1 MRFDLILCGKETSDG
16 MTAQVA
22 PQIAEFLDLPQLT
35 GATEIAIENK
45 SVRIKQRLE
54 YGFRIVEAFFP
65 AVITVERGINQPRIP
80 PMDSIMEAYRDKEVQ
95 VWGANDLGGDAER
108 FGLKGSPTQ
117 SRNIYTKQVKKG
129 KVTIL
134 EGEPDEVAGKLIQT
148 LKLKGLL

>member
-1 MRFDLILCGKETSDG
+1 M
-16 MTAQVA
+16 
-22 PQIAEFLDLPQLT
+22 
-35 GATEIAIENK
+35 
-45 SVRIKQRLE
+45 
-54 YGFRIVEAFFP
+54 
-65 AVITVERGINQPRIP
+65 ITVERGINQPRIP

-117 SRNIYTKQVKKG
+117 SRNIYTKQVRKG